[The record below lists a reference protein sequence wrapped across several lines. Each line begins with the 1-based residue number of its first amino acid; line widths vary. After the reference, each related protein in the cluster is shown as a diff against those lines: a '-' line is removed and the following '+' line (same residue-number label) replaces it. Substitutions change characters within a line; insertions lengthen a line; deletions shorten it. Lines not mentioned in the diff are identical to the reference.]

1 LDYDPLQALVSG
13 PARVH
18 DTAEGATDEHT
29 DLFPG
34 ATDPLAQL
42 ALSGAARLLLEDL

>member
-1 LDYDPLQALVSG
+1 MTLQ
-13 PARVH
+13 PPRVCGGEATP
-18 DTAEGATDEHT
+18 DAEGATDEHT

-34 ATDPLAQL
+34 ATDPFVQL